1 MSYAKQNFKSGD
13 VLTAEALNKMDE
25 QIKQNAE
32 SLTTMGEQIKQ
43 NANSFGIAT
52 ETIISQKN
60 SVDHVITP
68 QHIDHAVRESTIQ
81 RMTNDREADLASMK
95 VSDTFGNDYVGVDKQ
110 NLPVSY
116 EAVRKYIDNCLDK
129 KGDIKCIILEV
140 GEEYVLKQGHH
151 YYIHGYGDNALR
163 VLYAEGA
170 KKDQNALIGIE
181 YVDDIDASISSTYVD
196 ENNYWQMFRCWIRD
210 RSIDKVGRY
219 TDWQHAPLVATKV
232 RNEYVITGT
241 ESGYA
246 YVYEMPVGNGV
257 TPTIEISDDGYWV
270 INGVKTSTKAQG
282 EVSLYYREFTV
293 YFYYTNDRTGIINY
307 SLPNGNFLLRCLCE
321 NNEDM
326 YSGFSEHLKV
336 ANIINYLQD
345 RVFLECRLTLQI
357 NGEQFTFPIRDIIIE
372 DVDYDTIQLHLYFE
386 YIDGDNKT
394 VEIYLAPQVDINMCR
409 YTVSEV
415 TKQL

>member
-1 MSYAKQNFKSGD
+1 MSYTKQNFSQGQ

-25 QIKQNAE
+25 QIKKNADR
-32 SLTTMGEQIKQ
+32 K
-43 NANSFGIAT
+43 SFEIAS

-81 RMTNDREADLASMK
+81 RMTDDREADLASMK

-116 EAVRKYIDNCLDK
+116 NAVRGYIKDCLDK
-129 KGDIKCIILEV
+129 TNNIKCIILQV
-140 GEEYVLKQGHH
+140 GEEYVLKQNHH

-163 VLYAEGA
+163 VLYAEGD

-196 ENNYWQMFRCWIRD
+196 NNNYWQMFRCWIRD

-219 TDWQHAPLVATKV
+219 TDWQHNPLVATKV

-246 YVYEMPVGNGV
+246 YLYEMPVGNGGI
-257 TPTIEISDDGYWV
+257 PTIEISDDGYWV
-270 INGVKTSTKAQG
+270 IDGNKTANKAQ
-282 EVSLYYREFTV
+282 VQNKLYKHSVF
-293 YFYYTNDRTGIINY
+293 IN
-307 SLPNGNFLLRCLCE
+307 SGNIGQYADE
-321 NNEDM
+321 A
-326 YSGFSEHLKV
+326 K
-336 ANIINYLQD
+336 
-345 RVFLECRLTLQI
+345 
-357 NGEQFTFPIRDIIIE
+357 
-372 DVDYDTIQLHLYFE
+372 
-386 YIDGDNKT
+386 
-394 VEIYLAPQVDINMCR
+394 IYLSYVSTSATPITTLEELRNSPATTKVGSGNYAYWYLNYAKAHYDFADAPDGWRDVREISIYTSEQIRICYINS
-409 YTVSEV
+409 YTVPASYIAQDHVQVVITDTV
-415 TKQL
+415 TEA

>member
-43 NANSFGIAT
+43 NANLNSFGIAS

-95 VSDTFGNDYVGVDKQ
+95 VSNTFGNDYVGVDKQ

-116 EAVRKYIDNCLDK
+116 DAVRKYIHNCLDE
-129 KGDIKCIILEV
+129 KGDIKCIVLKV

-246 YVYEMPVGNGV
+246 YVYEMPVGSAV
-257 TPTIEISDDGYWV
+257 IPTIEISDDGYWV
-270 INGVKTSTKAQG
+270 INGVKTSTKAHTVYKRNFNITFKYKDRLTN
-282 EVSLYYREFTV
+282 EENLSLLNGRIDLTYLSGDNREFNMSSPKDRLANLMNDCRNKAIIENRLWLLNEYGDEMV
-293 YFYYTNDRTGIINY
+293 YDITNFIIT
-307 SLPNGNFLLRCLCE
+307 
-321 NNEDM
+321 EDM
-326 YSGFSEHLKV
+326 DGNITDFTVQYITDSHERTVMALNDLIKYYIEFSVL
-336 ANIINYLQD
+336 
-345 RVFLECRLTLQI
+345 
-357 NGEQFTFPIRDIIIE
+357 
-372 DVDYDTIQLHLYFE
+372 
-386 YIDGDNKT
+386 
-394 VEIYLAPQVDINMCR
+394 
-409 YTVSEV
+409 EV
-415 TKQL
+415 TNTI